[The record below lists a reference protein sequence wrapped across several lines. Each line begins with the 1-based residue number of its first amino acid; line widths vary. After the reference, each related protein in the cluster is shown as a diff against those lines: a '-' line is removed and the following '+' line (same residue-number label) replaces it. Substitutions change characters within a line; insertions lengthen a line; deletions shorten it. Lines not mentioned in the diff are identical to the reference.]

1 VGRFHRLAVTTAV
14 VLAITSIAQ
23 VQTVGASAPNGRI
36 AFMRFDVT
44 AQEQFVWTVN
54 PDGTHEEQLLP
65 YPSELPR
72 WSPDGREIA
81 VQCCD
86 AAAQIV
92 AVDTGATR
100 TLPEPAGLFLLCD
113 VWTADGARLLC
124 EGFGN
129 PPDDNNT
136 PSDLDGIYSIRAS
149 DGSDIRRVT
158 TDPGGFDGPQDV
170 SPDGSELLFL
180 SFGDPDAL
188 LFVGLNGSGLRRV
201 GTGGLFDISSAS
213 WSPDGQW
220 IVFPARKTPDQ
231 RRSLFVVHPDGSD
244 LHEIAISP
252 ACGGSV
258 DSRNSRGCLDPTW
271 SPDGSKILFDI
282 FQGYNF
288 QKYLHTVNP
297 DGSHLEKVTRHGFVL
312 GDDEGEQGPDW
323 GTHPLE

>member
-1 VGRFHRLAVTTAV
+1 MTAV

-36 AFMRFDVT
+36 TFMRSDVNQ
-44 AQEQFVWTVN
+44 QEQFVWTVN

-65 YPSELPR
+65 YPAESPH

-81 VQCCD
+81 VLCCD

-92 AVDTGATR
+92 TVDTGATR
-100 TLPEPAGLFLLCD
+100 TLPEPPGLILFCN
-113 VWTADGARLLC
+113 VWTVDGARLLC

-149 DGSDIRRVT
+149 DGGDIRRVT
-158 TDPGGFDGPQDV
+158 ADPGGFDGPQDV

-180 SFGDPDAL
+180 SFGDPDTL
-188 LFVGLNGSGLRRV
+188 LIMGLDGGALRRV
-201 GTGGLFDISSAS
+201 GTGGLFDISSAR

-231 RRSLFVVHPDGSD
+231 RRSLFVIHPDGSG
-244 LHEIAISP
+244 LHEIAITP

-258 DSRNSRGCLDPTW
+258 GSRNSRGCLDPTW
-271 SPDGSKILFDI
+271 SPDGSKVLFDI
-282 FQGYNF
+282 LEGYNF
-288 QKYLHTVNP
+288 QKQLYAVNP
-297 DGSHLEKVTRHGFVL
+297 DGSHLMKVTRHGFVH
-312 GDDEGEQGPDW
+312 EGEGEAEPDW